1 MCDCKLLVPVT
12 WIMYVPGTAVAFAVT
27 ISGVVAAPPG
37 TGVTGEVI
45 DTRTPAGT
53 LPIHE
58 EVNATVELNP
68 LRG

>member
-1 MCDCKLLVPVT
+1 
-12 WIMYVPGTAVAFAVT
+12 MYVPGTAVAFAV
-27 ISGVVAAPPG
+27 IINGDVAAPPEA
-37 TGVTGEVI
+37 GVTGEVI

-58 EVNATVELNP
+58 VVNATVELKS